1 MEKKLKYDEIV
12 MQLAEEE
19 IEESF
24 DLDFTEPEKKEEV
37 KKEEGGEDLEPTIS
51 E

>member
-24 DLDFTEPEKKEEV
+24 DLDFTEKEKEV
-37 KKEEGGEDLEPTIS
+37 KEVEGGEDLEPTIS

>member
-24 DLDFTEPEKKEEV
+24 DLDFTEPVKKEEV
-37 KKEEGGEDLEPTIS
+37 KEEGGKDLEPTIS

>member
-12 MQLAEEE
+12 MELAEEE

-37 KKEEGGEDLEPTIS
+37 EVKEGGEDLEPTIS

>member
-24 DLDFTEPEKKEEV
+24 DLDFTEPEEKEDEV
-37 KKEEGGEDLEPTIS
+37 KAEGGEDLEPTIS

>member
-12 MQLAEEE
+12 MKLAEEE

-24 DLDFTEPEKKEEV
+24 DLDFTEPEKEEV
-37 KKEEGGEDLEPTIS
+37 KEEEGGEDLEPTIS

>member
-24 DLDFTEPEKKEEV
+24 DLDFTELEKKEEV
-37 KKEEGGEDLEPTIS
+37 KEEGGMDLEPTIS

>member
-24 DLDFTEPEKKEEV
+24 DLDFTTIEKKEEV
-37 KKEEGGEDLEPTIS
+37 KVEGGEDLEPTIS